1 MWSLGVIFYQ
11 FVSTWKKPF
20 PSKNLRLLLN
30 SILNDKPPPLPS
42 STSAIIKEI
51 IEMLLIKN
59 PEDRPNTVQ
68 LMQN

>member
-11 FVSTWKKPF
+11 FVSSWKKPF
-20 PSKNLRLLLN
+20 PSKNLKILLN
-30 SILNDKPPPLPS
+30 SISNDKPAPLPS
-42 STSAIIKEI
+42 STPAFIKEI

-59 PEDRPNTVQ
+59 PEYRPNTVQ